1 MGQQNSDNKRDSNSQ
16 VILELRN
23 ITKQFDDY
31 LAVDDISISIKQGE
45 FFTLLGPSGCGK
57 TTLLRM
63 IAGFET
69 PDSGDI
75 LLDGKDIKHL
85 NPEDRPLHTVFQS
98 YALFPHKTVWDNIAF
113 PLKMAKWDKKT
124 IESQVDELIEDVQLQ
139 RFANRFPHELS
150 GGQKQRVA
158 IARALVDRPKIL
170 LLDEPLSALDAHLR
184 KHLHEELVT
193 LQKETGITFIYV
205 THDQE
210 EALALSNRI
219 AVLNGGRIEQCDAP
233 QEIYSNPKTHF
244 VASFIGNCNLLPA
257 TVLEVSSNNVLKLS
271 VADSFET
278 FVRHQFSSE
287 ISVGQQG
294 CFAIRPEAIELYRQ
308 REDDVEKCF
317 FRVTVN
323 QHCYYGDTT
332 LYDFSLANDKYSVQC
347 MLFNNHNSKISFFQD
362 DSEVF
367 AAIDIN
373 SGKFLVK

>member
-1 MGQQNSDNKRDSNSQ
+1 MAQNIVEHNIENIDSK

-31 LAVDDISISIKQGE
+31 LAVDDVSISIKQGE

-63 IAGFET
+63 IAGFEH
-69 PDSGDI
+69 PDSGSI
-75 LLDGKDIKHL
+75 LLEGRDIKHL

-113 PLKMAKWDKKT
+113 PLKMANWDKKT
-124 IESQVDELIEDVQLQ
+124 IEAQVDELIEDVQLQ

-150 GGQKQRVA
+150 GGQRQRVA

-170 LLDEPLSALDAHLR
+170 LLDEPLSALDANLR

-219 AVLNGGRIEQCDAP
+219 AVLNHGKIEQCDAP
-233 QEIYSNPKTHF
+233 QEIYNNPKTHF

-257 TVLEVSSNNVLKLS
+257 NILEIKSDMIKVS

-278 FVRHQFSSE
+278 FVKCSTTQE
-287 ISVGQQG
+287 LQVGQSG
-294 CFAIRPEAIELYRQ
+294 YYAIRPESIELYRQ
-308 REDDVEKCF
+308 QESDVEKCF

-332 LYDFSLANDKYSVQC
+332 LYDFSLSNDRYSVQC
-347 MLFNNHNSKISFFQD
+347 MLFNNQNSKISFFQD

-373 SGKFLVK
+373 SGKFLTK

>member
-1 MGQQNSDNKRDSNSQ
+1 MDQHNASNKTYSNQ

-31 LAVDDISISIKQGE
+31 LAVDDISISIRQGE

-69 PDSGDI
+69 PDIGDI

-113 PLKMAKWDKKT
+113 PLKMANWNKKT

-150 GGQKQRVA
+150 GGQRQRVA

-193 LQKETGITFIYV
+193 LQKETGITFVYV

-219 AVLNGGRIEQCDAP
+219 AVLKSGRIEQCDVP

-257 TVLEVSSNNVLKLS
+257 EVLEVTNNNLLKLS
-271 VADSFET
+271 VANSFET
-278 FVRHQFSSE
+278 FVRYQFTAD
-287 ISVGQQG
+287 IAVGQSG
-294 CFAIRPEAIELYRQ
+294 YFAIRPEAIELRKQ
-308 REDDVEKCF
+308 KEDDQEKCF

-332 LYDFSLANDKYSVQC
+332 LYDFSLSNDKYSVQC
-347 MLFNNHNSKISFFQD
+347 MLFNNSNSNISFFQD

>member
-1 MGQQNSDNKRDSNSQ
+1 VDQHNASNKTYSNQ

-31 LAVDDISISIKQGE
+31 LAVDDISISIRQGE

-69 PDSGDI
+69 PDIGDI

-113 PLKMAKWDKKT
+113 PLKMANWNKKT

-150 GGQKQRVA
+150 GGQRQRVA

-193 LQKETGITFIYV
+193 LQKETGITFVYV

-219 AVLNGGRIEQCDAP
+219 AVLKSGRIEQCDVP

-257 TVLEVSSNNVLKLS
+257 EVLEVTNNNLLKLS
-271 VADSFET
+271 VANSFET
-278 FVRHQFSSE
+278 FVRYQFTAD
-287 ISVGQQG
+287 IAVGQSG
-294 CFAIRPEAIELYRQ
+294 YFAIRPEAIELRKQ
-308 REDDVEKCF
+308 KEDDQEKCF

-332 LYDFSLANDKYSVQC
+332 LYDFSLSNDKYSVQC
-347 MLFNNHNSKISFFQD
+347 MLFNNSNSNISFFQD